1 MKQDLAALR
10 NRIEILRKQI
20 DYHDQLYYQDSA
32 PEITD
37 QEYDRMKREYADLIA
52 EAGIAP
58 EDDQLLLKIGDDRSK
73 GFETYEHRV
82 PMGSLENSY
91 SREEIYKF
99 FERLEKLLKDEEL
112 EYLVQP
118 KIDGLAISL
127 TYERGRFVRA
137 VTRGNGAEG
146 DDVTRNMSMISG
158 IVPELKGGSVP
169 DILEIR
175 GEVFVSK
182 QEFERINALRSAD
195 NLPLYANPR
204 NLASGTVKLLD
215 ETVITQR
222 RLGIRV
228 YGMGACEPTT
238 WQRLS
243 DFNQQLAD
251 WGFPVAEM
259 TALASGMDGVWETIE
274 RIGEGKSAFEYEI
287 DGAVIKLDPISLQ
300 ARAGST
306 SKAPRWAIAYKFAA
320 ERAITQLKS
329 IELQVGR
336 TGAVTPVANLEP
348 VFLAGTTVARAT
360 LHNADEIGRKDIREG
375 DWVEVEK
382 AGEIIP
388 QVVAV
393 DLARRPADSKPFLFP
408 NECPACGS
416 PLTRVGDEVVTR
428 CQNPTCPPQ
437 VSRRIQHFV
446 SKQCMDID
454 SFGEAVVDQLIE
466 ANLIVTIPDIYRLR
480 KESLLELE
488 RFAEKSADN
497 LIAAIE
503 ASKRQPLWRLIH
515 GIGILHVGAAASKL
529 LQDRFGELSALV
541 QASKEDLLGI
551 DGIGEIIAE
560 SVVAF
565 FEEES
570 NRIYMQELAAL
581 GLNTGESVEDSRNA
595 ADRPLE
601 GKTVVLTGTLPDY
614 TRDEFT
620 ELVER
625 HGGKV
630 SGSVSKKTFCVVAG
644 ESAGSKLTK
653 AEALGIE
660 VYDQNRFL
668 EMLGEA
674 PR

>member
-1 MKQDLAALR
+1 MKQDSAALKE
-10 NRIEILRKQI
+10 RIETLRKQI
-20 DYHDQLYYQDSA
+20 DYHDQLYYQEST

-37 QEYDRMKREYADLIA
+37 QAYDRMKREYADLVA
-52 EAGIAP
+52 EIGLAP
-58 EDDQLLLKIGDDRSK
+58 EEDQLLLKIGDDRSK

-91 SREEIYKF
+91 SKEEIFKF
-99 FERLEKLLKDEEL
+99 FERLEKLLKGEHL

-127 TYERGRFVRA
+127 TYERGKFVRA
-137 VTRGNGAEG
+137 VTRGNGIEG

-158 IVPELKGGSVP
+158 IVPELKGGPIP
-169 DILEIR
+169 DVLEIR

-182 QEFERINALRSAD
+182 QEFERINALRSAE

-222 RLGIRV
+222 KLGIRV
-228 YGMGACEPTT
+228 YGMGACESAS
-238 WQRLS
+238 WERLS
-243 DFNQQLAD
+243 DYNKQLAD
-251 WGFPVAEM
+251 WGLPLAEM
-259 TALASGMDGVWETIE
+259 TALASDMDGVWKAIE
-274 RIGEGKSAFEYEI
+274 RIGEGKTAFEYEI
-287 DGAVIKLDPISLQ
+287 DGAVIKLDPIALQ
-300 ARAGST
+300 ERAGST

-320 ERAITQLKS
+320 ERAVTRLKS

-393 DLARRPADSKPFLFP
+393 DLTRRSADSKPFVFP

-428 CQNPTCPPQ
+428 CQNPACQPQ

-466 ANLIVTIPDIYRLR
+466 ADLIATIPDIYRLR

-529 LQDRFGELSALV
+529 LMERFGELSAL
-541 QASKEDLLGI
+541 ASAKKEELLEV
-551 DGIGEIIAE
+551 DGIGEIIAD

-565 FEEES
+565 FADEN
-570 NRIYMQELAAL
+570 NRIFMQEFVEL
-581 GLNTGESVEDSRNA
+581 GLNTGVPVEGRQKA
-595 ADRPLE
+595 VDRPLE
-601 GKTVVLTGTLPDY
+601 GKTVVLTGSLPHY
-614 TRDEFT
+614 TRDAFT
-620 ELVER
+620 ELVEK

-644 ESAGSKLTK
+644 ESAGSKLAK
-653 AEALGIE
+653 ATELGIA

-668 EMLGEA
+668 EMLGEE
-674 PR
+674 PK